1 MMRKA
6 PLFCSAMALLLLLC
20 AMQVFSPDRDMSLM
34 ENRRLAVR
42 PALTL
47 SALSGSQWAH
57 SFEAFCADQMP
68 LRAQFVTL
76 YTAAEGAAGRRNV
89 ENVIRGKDG
98 FLFERA
104 AGWSERNVR
113 LNTAALNELSRATG
127 KKALLLA
134 VPTAA
139 AVYPEKVPA
148 FAPMADE
155 EETLRFASE
164 QVDMMPLRETL
175 REAKREGTLLY
186 SRTDHHWTASGAR
199 IGYQCVCKA
208 LGLEPED
215 AWPSVSMHGFLGSFS
230 ARCPLPWQKSD
241 DFSYP
246 ETRGLRLTVD
256 GRETDGLTD
265 REILEQRDWYASL
278 LYGNH
283 GLIEIVNDEKA
294 DGELF
299 VLKDSY
305 ANALLPYLARHY
317 HRIQAVDPRYFAGDI
332 VETVDENEGDVVL
345 RVYGIASLASG
356 RTLALLDGL

>member
-1 MMRKA
+1 MRKA

-20 AMQVFSPDRDMSLM
+20 AVQVFSPDREMSLM
-34 ENRRLAVR
+34 ENRRLAAR

-47 SALSGSQWAH
+47 SALSRSQWAH

-68 LRAQFVTL
+68 LRAQFVSL
-76 YTAAEGAAGRRNV
+76 YTSAEALIGRLNV

-148 FAPMADE
+148 FAPLADE

-164 QVDMMPLRETL
+164 QADTIPMLETL
-175 REAKREGTLLY
+175 RNAKREGTLLY
-186 SRTDHHWTASGAR
+186 YRTDHHWTASGAR
-199 IGYQCVCKA
+199 IGYLSVCAA
-208 LGLEPED
+208 LGLKPEEEGS
-215 AWPSVSMHGFLGSFS
+215 SVSMPGFLGSFS

-241 DFSYP
+241 VFSYP
-246 ETRGLRLTVD
+246 ETRGLRLIVD
-256 GRETDGLTD
+256 GREMDGLID
-265 REILEQRDWYASL
+265 REILGQRDWYASL

-283 GLIEIVNDEKA
+283 GVIEIINDEKA
-294 DGELF
+294 DGDLF

-332 VETVDENEGDVVL
+332 VETVNQNEGDVL
-345 RVYGIASLASG
+345 LCVYGIASLASG